1 MQQGGFQ
8 MLAVEPDSFAFQRAT
23 AAERV
28 LVVAHRGQQPRP
40 AGPLPVAHGGIPDGV
55 RFTELWSGT
64 EAVTADGKLLLP
76 EQSSGRDGVGRT

>member
-1 MQQGGFQ
+1 

-40 AGPLPVAHGGIPDGV
+40 AGPLPVAHGGIADGM
-55 RFTELWSGT
+55 RFVELWSGQ
-64 EAVTADGKLLLP
+64 EATVIDGALP
-76 EQSSGRDGVGRT
+76 LAEHPQGATVWIMQR